1 MTALRAGRAM
11 ESRWSLERQTELEDD
26 GLAPGTMISSIASSS
41 SIGFSL
47 ELLSKEEH
55 TRRLKQYEKCGGADP
70 ARGRECNQSGC
81 ADVQTT

>member
-1 MTALRAGRAM
+1 MALA
-11 ESRWSLERQTELEDD
+11 SRTSTEFEDD
-26 GLAPGTMISSIASSS
+26 GLVRRNHSSIASSS

>member
-1 MTALRAGRAM
+1 MALV
-11 ESRWSLERQTELEDD
+11 SRTSTEFEDD
-26 GLAPGTMISSIASSS
+26 GLVPRNHSSIASSS